1 MRRLAVLISA
11 LFVALEMA
19 ALPARPGAIK
29 YVQPDGSTLEIVL
42 HGDEWGH
49 WVTDREGRL
58 LDQDAQGFY
67 RLSAR
72 SLPRVRRKIAEQGR
86 TLRQRMSAVR
96 RSAAE
101 SPDLTHGTHRVLV
114 LLVEFPDRSFSISAP
129 HSTFTSML
137 DQKGY
142 DLGGATGSVW
152 DFFNDNSRGQ
162 YNPEFDVYGPVKLS
176 KNMASYGKN
185 DQETGRDLF
194 PGPELAL
201 VEAASLL
208 DDTVDFSRY
217 DEDGDGTVDMILFYY
232 AGYDEAEG
240 GPADAIWSH
249 QWNVQYS
256 SSVQARNTELD
267 GVKLGSYFC
276 TSELQGNSGK
286 VMGGIGSTVHE
297 FSHHLGLPDF
307 YDTDDTENGY
317 TTGLYFFSTMCYG
330 LYNNNS
336 HTPPSFN
343 LEELQLLGWAPEDA
357 VVELPDGDVSLKG
370 VGESGKGYRISTSTE
385 GEYFLLEC
393 RDGSRWDAPLPQGL
407 ALYHVDKS
415 KRIIQKTYT
424 AADLWNF
431 WRYTNSLN
439 NSGSHPC
446 FYIVPSTEPTSYDFR
461 GGIEGVLFPGS
472 GKVTAFQPI
481 DWEGVPTAQQITGV
495 RYSGGTVSLTA
506 RFDAGKSINGLVVD
520 VAGDPLPGVTVRVDA
535 AGPSAVTDQAGAF
548 FIGMDSYEAET
559 EVDVTAEKAGY
570 VSKTL
575 TILLKETG
583 NNLYMMLR
591 KEGEPEITTL
601 DKSDPSAQLMAY
613 SASGNS
619 LMGAVR
625 FTAEELAPY
634 VDQRLSTVTFYPV
647 VYKAD
652 AIIVI
657 VESGGQ
663 RLLNH
668 VVKNPAYAGWN
679 TVDISEYDLRVP
691 SGEDVYIG
699 YAVRGGDYEH
709 PLSCRLSA
717 REDPTE
723 SYYATYSATPVKW
736 TPMKKYDL
744 ALSATVSEV
753 QVPTALSDIGF
764 HSIDPGSGTYKAGNT
779 FKLRLKEAHSR
790 KPSSVSWYYDGAP
803 VSESSVQLTAG
814 VHTVEARLSYE
825 SGAAEVLEMEIE
837 VK

>member
-1 MRRLAVLISA
+1 MVLLISA
-11 LFVALEMA
+11 LFVALELA
-19 ALPARPGAIK
+19 ALPARPGGVK
-29 YVQPDGSTLEIVL
+29 YVQPDGSTLEIFL

-72 SLPRVRRKIAEQGR
+72 SLPRVKRQMAEQGR
-86 TLRQRMSAVR
+86 AMRRHLQQLRP
-96 RSAAE
+96 SAAE
-101 SPDLTHGTHRVLV
+101 SPDLTHGTHRVPV
-114 LLVEFPDRSFSISAP
+114 VLVEFADRSFSVSAP

-137 DQKGY
+137 DQKGF

-152 DFFNDNSRGQ
+152 DFFHDNSRGQ

-176 KNMASYGKN
+176 RNMAYYGKN
-185 DQETGRDLF
+185 NQETGRDFF

-201 VEAASLL
+201 VEAAQLL
-208 DDTVDFSRY
+208 DQNVDFSRY
-217 DEDGDGTVDMILFYY
+217 DEDGDGTVDMVLFYF

-240 GPADAIWSH
+240 GPSDAIWSH
-249 QWNVQYS
+249 QWSVQS
-256 SSVQARNTELD
+256 SSNVQARNMELD
-267 GVKLGSYFC
+267 GVRLGSYIC
-276 TSELQGNSGK
+276 TSELQGNSGA
-286 VMGGIGSTVHE
+286 VLGGIGSTVHE

-307 YDTDDTENGY
+307 YDTDDTENGF
-317 TTGLYFFSTMCYG
+317 TSGLYFFSTMCYG
-330 LYNNNS
+330 MYNNNG

-343 LEELQLLGWAPEDA
+343 LEELQMLGWVPEDA
-357 VVELPDGDVSLKG
+357 VVELPDGEVSLKG
-370 VGESGKGYRISTSTE
+370 VGTSGKGYRISTTKE

-393 RDGSRWDAPLPQGL
+393 RDGQGWDAPLPPGL
-407 ALYHVDKS
+407 AIYHVDKS
-415 KRIIQKTYT
+415 MRVVLNSYT
-424 AADLWNF
+424 ASDMWYY
-431 WRYTNSLN
+431 WRYINALN
-439 NSGSHPC
+439 NNGNHPC
-446 FYIVPSTEPTSYDFR
+446 FYVVPSTEPASYDYR

-481 DWEGVPTAQQITGV
+481 DWEGIPTAQQITGV

-506 RFDAGKSINGLVVD
+506 RFNVGKSINGLVVD
-520 VAGDPLPGVTVRVDA
+520 VAGEPLQGVTVRVDA
-535 AGPSAVTDQAGAF
+535 AGPSAVTDKAGAF

-591 KEGEPEITTL
+591 KEGEPEVTTL

-625 FTAEELAPY
+625 FSAEELAPY
-634 VDQRLSTVTFYPV
+634 EDQRISTVTFYPV

-652 AIIVI
+652 AIMVI

-668 VVKNPAYAGWN
+668 VVKKPVYAGWN

-699 YAVRGGDYEH
+699 YAVLGGDYEH

-723 SYYATYSATPVKW
+723 SYYASYSATPVSW
-736 TPMKKYDL
+736 LPMKKYDL
-744 ALSATVSEV
+744 ALSATVGEV
-753 QVPTALSDIGF
+753 LVPTALSDIGF

-790 KPSSVSWYYDGAP
+790 RPSSVSWYYDGVP
-803 VSESSVQLTAG
+803 VSGSSVQLSSG
-814 VHTVEARLSYE
+814 VHVVEAQLAFE
-825 SGAAEVLEMEIE
+825 GGATEVLEMEIE